1 MIKDLSSSFL
11 ALGNWEK
18 IDMNMQLVR
27 RRAGQIT
34 DGKLLA
40 LFHFPQCAPTFLTHT
55 RKSSIHYM
63 GVTRIFFF
71 YSNEGSTKH
80 RESSCCIISFVL
92 ESLMQGFVSGSSCN
106 CWWSNTLENR
116 QTGEPINILHAR
128 LCITLCSVPS
138 KFSHQCWEEGLLVSL
153 IWWENW
159 GRPRFKVRW
168 VWYQCLPQTHQLK
181 CWLLWAS
188 ETLWL
193 LGSER
198 I

>member
-63 GVTRIFFF
+63 GVTSIFFF
-71 YSNEGSTKH
+71 FTQMKAPQS
-80 RESSCCIISFVL
+80 I
-92 ESLMQGFVSGSSCN
+92 VSQVVA
-106 CWWSNTLENR
+106 L
-116 QTGEPINILHAR
+116 
-128 LCITLCSVPS
+128 
-138 KFSHQCWEEGLLVSL
+138 FLLS
-153 IWWENW
+153 W
-159 GRPRFKVRW
+159 KV
-168 VWYQCLPQTHQLK
+168 
-181 CWLLWAS
+181 
-188 ETLWL
+188 
-193 LGSER
+193 
-198 I
+198 